1 MNLTFI
7 HAPKIIQKLNYFKI
21 FYIWMISCFQLKP
34 QVKFF
39 LIFSE
44 GLHKFFKVSNL
55 KIRLFKHFT
64 LQTDKEPGNRLNLL
78 GSTDRGAF
86 CTIYFLVAS
95 AQPIEL
101 LACPI
106 KV

>member
-1 MNLTFI
+1 
-7 HAPKIIQKLNYFKI
+7 
-21 FYIWMISCFQLKP
+21 MISCFQLKP

-64 LQTDKEPGNRLNLL
+64 LQTDKEPGNRLSLL